1 VAHAPVDV
9 AIIGF
14 PGNKFSGR
22 IAPALAELVDNGTI
36 RILDLLFVSKDA
48 DGTISSLA
56 IADFDGDGQADLV
69 AIDVAEPGSL
79 SHEDAEEVADDLE
92 PGSSAALIAWENVWA
107 TKLVSALRDAD
118 AVLIDSV
125 RIPAQVVEAVL
136 APEA

>member
-1 VAHAPVDV
+1 VAYAPVDV

-14 PGNKFSGR
+14 PGNNFSGR

-36 RILDLLFVSKDA
+36 RILDLLFVSKSA
-48 DGTISSLA
+48 EGELTTIA

-69 AIDVAEPGSL
+69 AIDITEPGSL
-79 SHEDAEEVADDLE
+79 SHEDAEEIAEDLE
-92 PGSSAALIAWENVWA
+92 PNSSAALIAWENVWA

-125 RIPAQVVEAVL
+125 RIPAEVVEAVL
-136 APEA
+136 TS

>member
-14 PGNKFSGR
+14 PGNNFSGR

-36 RILDLLFVSKDA
+36 RILDLLFVSKSA
-48 DGTISSLA
+48 DGELTSIA

-69 AIDVAEPGSL
+69 AIDITEPGSL
-79 SHEDAEEVADDLE
+79 SHEDAEEIAEDLE
-92 PGSSAALIAWENVWA
+92 PNSSAALIAWENVWA

-118 AVLIDSV
+118 AVLIDSI
-125 RIPAQVVEAVL
+125 RIPAEVVESVL
-136 APEA
+136 TA

>member
-14 PGNKFSGR
+14 PGNNFSGR

-36 RILDLLFVSKDA
+36 RILDLLFVSKSA
-48 DGTISSLA
+48 DGELTSIA

-69 AIDVAEPGSL
+69 AIDITEPGSL
-79 SHEDAEEVADDLE
+79 SHEDAEEIAEDLE
-92 PGSSAALIAWENVWA
+92 PNSSAALIAWENVWA

-125 RIPAQVVEAVL
+125 RIPAEVVEAVL
-136 APEA
+136 TA

>member
-14 PGNKFSGR
+14 PGNKFTGR
-22 IAPALAELVDNGTI
+22 IAPALAELVENGTI
-36 RILDLLFVSKDA
+36 RILDLLFVSKSA
-48 DGTISSLA
+48 DGAIESFAIS
-56 IADFDGDGQADLV
+56 DFDGDGQADII
-69 AIDVAEPGSL
+69 AIDLAEPGSL

-92 PGSSAALIAWENVWA
+92 PNSSAALIAWENVWA
-107 TKLVSALRDAD
+107 TKLVSALREAD